1 MVTDGTVFCT
11 SVCDLQGTGR
21 CEKAGGG
28 ALEKRVLEV
37 DGEGSEEG
45 QLPWWSNAFF
55 LLRFF
60 VLLLPPGSRCTK
72 SLSLG
77 LWV

>member
-1 MVTDGTVFCT
+1 
-11 SVCDLQGTGR
+11 
-21 CEKAGGG
+21 
-28 ALEKRVLEV
+28 V

-45 QLPWWSNAFF
+45 QFLWWSNAFF